1 MSVQGDGRDAR
12 DGEQAVG
19 QDHRE
24 DADGHRCRSC
34 VADLRKEYDRVNT
47 LLVELARRAA
57 RGRCGVHD
65 EPLVLVWRCEEPAN
79 TNRAPRPVCP
89 DCLEER
95 VEELEAGIRAEVAA
109 IPGHVVVRE
118 EGGDE
123 DVLASLA
130 VSVGKL
136 KSGVVKGPQDL
147 GETEVPPVEDGRLE
161 ADVFVGEVS
170 KDARPDSWGWKLRL
184 FRPGAVRSHAVVLSG
199 WLFKGE
205 REAIEDAE
213 KVARETA
220 VHVREV
226 NTASCA
232 GSSWMGPEEV
242 GP

>member
-1 MSVQGDGRDAR
+1 MGGEMPDAQMHADIRRAQGRLEKVEAER
-12 DGEQAVG
+12 DGWECRFKEMVVTHETANKLSDRTIKKMQT
-19 QDHRE
+19 DI
-24 DADGHRCRSC
+24 DTGHVR

-136 KSGVVKGPQDL
+136 K
-147 GETEVPPVEDGRLE
+147 
-161 ADVFVGEVS
+161 
-170 KDARPDSWGWKLRL
+170 
-184 FRPGAVRSHAVVLSG
+184 
-199 WLFKGE
+199 
-205 REAIEDAE
+205 
-213 KVARETA
+213 
-220 VHVREV
+220 
-226 NTASCA
+226 A
-232 GSSWMGPEEV
+232 GTP
-242 GP
+242 